1 MPQSAPL
8 LIQSNIMTQST
19 RFPFIPPI
27 TRHSLFLALAAALP
41 AAAHA
46 ANDSDAQS
54 HHLTELSTV
63 KVTASP
69 LQNDAES
76 LARPVA
82 VLTGEELDARKG
94 ATLGDTLEHMP
105 GVQTTS
111 FGPGVGRPIIR
122 GQEGP
127 RVAVVANGVGN
138 MDASI
143 VSADHAT
150 SIEPFLADQIEVLK
164 GPATLLF
171 GSGAIGG
178 AVNVVDGRIARD
190 LPDRTL
196 SGRAELRGNTV
207 NNERSGMFR
216 LDGVNAGN
224 LVLHVD
230 GLVRNGDDFRIPGYA
245 INPASL
251 DDDHDHD
258 EHDADELG
266 PRGRLDNSSLRTRA
280 GGVGVTWFGDG
291 GYLGASLSTY
301 RSNYGIPK
309 GAHVHADDD
318 HDHDDHDHDDEEE
331 GDEHDVRIDMVQN
344 RFDLKGHLDNPLP
357 FLQSLSVR
365 AAWTDYEH
373 TELEAGTPSTRFTN
387 KGVEGRIE
395 AVQRPLAGWTGAFGL
410 QFGNSDF
417 GARGEEAFVPNTGTK
432 TLGLFVLQEK
442 QFGPLKLELG
452 GRHDRIELNPDDG
465 QRPRDFGA
473 TNLSATGIW
482 ALSDSFDL
490 RFGIDSSERAPT
502 NEELYA
508 AGAHIATRSLEI
520 GDANLQT
527 ERGQRM
533 ELGLHAHNSRV
544 DVSASVYQ
552 TRFKDFI
559 YLADTGVVEHGLPV
573 RVWTQHDAT
582 FKGAEAEAMFH
593 IVQSESGGDWD
604 LRVFGDYVKAEL
616 DGGGSRS
623 ARIAVPHGDHYH
635 RYNVDLANGG
645 YLPRIAP
652 ARIGADLRWS
662 LGGWRA
668 SVGAI
673 RYGSQNDVAQNE
685 EPSAGY
691 TLIDAHLAYRWDRG
705 DANGY
710 ELFLDGSNLGNR
722 EVRPHTSLL
731 RDTAPLP
738 GRGVAFGVRVWF

>member
-1 MPQSAPL
+1 
-8 LIQSNIMTQST
+8 MT
-19 RFPFIPPI
+19 RPI
-27 TRHSLFLALAAALP
+27 TPRPVRRALFLALATALP
-41 AAAHA
+41 AAHA
-46 ANDSDAQS
+46 ADAADRQS
-54 HHLTELSTV
+54 HHLTELSAV

-94 ATLGDTLEHMP
+94 ATLGDTISRMP
-105 GVQTTS
+105 GVQTTY
-111 FGPGVGRPIIR
+111 FGPGVGRPVIR

-138 MDASI
+138 MDAST

-178 AVNVVDGRIARD
+178 AVNVVDGRIAGE
-190 LPDRTL
+190 LPDRPL
-196 SGRAELRGNTV
+196 SGRAELRGNSA
-207 NNERSGMFR
+207 NDERSGMFR
-216 LDGVNAGN
+216 LDGLNAGN

-230 GLVRNGDDFRIPGYA
+230 GLVRNGDDYRIPGHA
-245 INPASL
+245 IDPAAL

-258 EHDADELG
+258 HDGHDDELG
-266 PRGRLDNSSLRTRA
+266 PRGRLDNSSVRTRA
-280 GGVGVTWFGDG
+280 GGVGATWFGEN
-291 GYLGASLSTY
+291 GYLGASLGTY
-301 RSNYGIPK
+301 RSNYGIPN
-309 GAHVHADDD
+309 GAHVHGDDEHDHDHDDDD
-318 HDHDDHDHDDEEE
+318 HDHEEEE

-344 RFDLKGHLDNPLP
+344 RFALKGGLNDPLP
-357 FLQSLSVR
+357 FLQSLTVR

-387 KGVEGRIE
+387 KGMEGRIE
-395 AVQRPLAGWTGAFGL
+395 AVQRPLAGWNGAFGL

-417 GARGEEAFVPNTGTK
+417 GAQGEEAFVPNTGTD

-452 GRHDRIELNPDDG
+452 GRHDRIKLDPDDG
-465 QRPRDFGA
+465 QRNRDFGT
-473 TNLSATGIW
+473 TNLSAAGIW
-482 ALSDSFDL
+482 TLSDGFDL

-520 GDANLQT
+520 GDADLKT
-527 ERGQRM
+527 ERGQRV
-533 ELGLHAHNSRV
+533 ELGMHAHSDRV
-544 DVSASVYQ
+544 DVSASIYQ

-593 IVQSESGGDWD
+593 LVQSDNGGDWD

-616 DGGGSRS
+616 DGNGSRS
-623 ARIAVPHGDHYH
+623 ANIAVPHGDHSHHYD
-635 RYNVDLANGG
+635 VELANGG
-645 YLPRIAP
+645 YLPRISP
-652 ARIGADLRWS
+652 ARVGTDLRWARD
-662 LGGWRA
+662 GWRV

-673 RYGSQNDVAQNE
+673 RYGNQKDVAQNE
-685 EPSAGY
+685 APSDGY
-691 TLIDAHLAYRWDRG
+691 TLVDAHLAYRWDRSG
-705 DANGY
+705 GNSY
-710 ELFLDGSNLGNR
+710 ELFLDGSNLTDR

-731 RDTAPLP
+731 RDYAPLP
-738 GRGVAFGVRVWF
+738 GRGVAFGIRAWF

>member
-1 MPQSAPL
+1 
-8 LIQSNIMTQST
+8 MTW
-19 RFPFIPPI
+19 PI
-27 TRHSLFLALAAALP
+27 TPRPVRRALFLALATALP
-41 AAAHA
+41 TAHA
-46 ANDSDAQS
+46 ADAADRQS
-54 HHLTELSTV
+54 HNLTELSAV

-94 ATLGDTLEHMP
+94 ATLGDTISRMP
-105 GVQTTS
+105 GVQTTY
-111 FGPGVGRPIIR
+111 FGPGVGRPVIR

-138 MDASI
+138 MDAST

-178 AVNVVDGRIARD
+178 AVNVVDGRIAGE
-190 LPDRTL
+190 LPDRPL
-196 SGRAELRGNTV
+196 SGRAELRGNSA
-207 NNERSGMFR
+207 NDERSGMFR
-216 LDGVNAGN
+216 LDGLNAGN

-230 GLVRNGDDFRIPGYA
+230 GLVRNGDDYRIPGHA
-245 INPASL
+245 IDPAAL

-258 EHDADELG
+258 HDGHDDELG
-266 PRGRLDNSSLRTRA
+266 PRGRLDNSSVRTRA
-280 GGVGVTWFGDG
+280 GGVGATWFGEN
-291 GYLGASLSTY
+291 GYLGASLGTY
-301 RSNYGIPK
+301 RSNYGIPN
-309 GAHVHADDD
+309 GAHVHGDDEHD
-318 HDHDDHDHDDEEE
+318 HDHDDDDHEHEEEE
-331 GDEHDVRIDMVQN
+331 GGEHDVRIDMVQN
-344 RFDLKGHLDNPLP
+344 RFALKGGLNDPLP
-357 FLQSLSVR
+357 FLQSLTVR
-365 AAWTDYEH
+365 TAWTDYEH

-387 KGVEGRIE
+387 KGMEGRIE
-395 AVQRPLAGWTGAFGL
+395 AVQRPLAGWNGAFGL

-417 GARGEEAFVPNTGTK
+417 GAQGEEAFVPNTGTD

-452 GRHDRIELNPDDG
+452 GRHDRIKLDPDDG
-465 QRPRDFGA
+465 QRNRDFGA
-473 TNLSATGIW
+473 TNLSAAGIW
-482 ALSDSFDL
+482 TLSDGFDL

-520 GDANLQT
+520 GDADLKT
-527 ERGQRM
+527 ERGQRV
-533 ELGLHAHNSRV
+533 ELGMHAHNDHV
-544 DVSASVYQ
+544 DVSASIYQ

-593 IVQSESGGDWD
+593 LVQSDNGGDWD

-616 DGGGSRS
+616 DGNGGRS
-623 ARIAVPHGDHYH
+623 ADIAVPHGDHSHHYD
-635 RYNVDLANGG
+635 VELANGG
-645 YLPRIAP
+645 YLPRISP
-652 ARIGADLRWS
+652 ARVGADLRWARD
-662 LGGWRA
+662 GWRA

-673 RYGSQNDVAQNE
+673 RYGSQKDVAQNE
-685 EPSAGY
+685 APSDGY
-691 TLIDAHLAYRWDRG
+691 TLVDAHLAYRWDRSG
-705 DANGY
+705 GNSY
-710 ELFLDGSNLGNR
+710 ELFLDGSNLTDR

-731 RDTAPLP
+731 RDYAPLP
-738 GRGVAFGVRVWF
+738 GRGVAFGIRAWF

>member
-1 MPQSAPL
+1 
-8 LIQSNIMTQST
+8 MT
-19 RFPFIPPI
+19 RPI
-27 TRHSLFLALAAALP
+27 TPRPVRRALFLALATALP
-41 AAAHA
+41 AAHA
-46 ANDSDAQS
+46 ADAADKQS
-54 HHLTELSTV
+54 HHLTELSAV

-94 ATLGDTLEHMP
+94 ATLGDTISRMP
-105 GVQTTS
+105 GVQTTY
-111 FGPGVGRPIIR
+111 FGPGVGRPVIR

-138 MDASI
+138 MDAST

-178 AVNVVDGRIARD
+178 AVNVVDGRIAGE
-190 LPDRTL
+190 LPDRPL
-196 SGRAELRGNTV
+196 SGRAELRGNSA
-207 NNERSGMFR
+207 NDERSGMFR
-216 LDGVNAGN
+216 LDGLNAGN

-230 GLVRNGDDFRIPGYA
+230 GLVRNGDDYRIPGHA
-245 INPASL
+245 IDPAAL

-258 EHDADELG
+258 HDHDEHDDELG

-280 GGVGVTWFGDG
+280 GGVGATWFGEN
-291 GYLGASLSTY
+291 GYLGASLGTY
-301 RSNYGIPK
+301 RSNYGIPN
-309 GAHVHADDD
+309 GAHVHGDDEHDDDD
-318 HDHDDHDHDDEEE
+318 HDHEEEE

-344 RFDLKGHLDNPLP
+344 RFELKGGLNDPLP
-357 FLQSLSVR
+357 FLQSLTVR

-387 KGVEGRIE
+387 KGMEGRIE
-395 AVQRPLAGWTGAFGL
+395 AVQRPLAGWNGAFGL

-417 GARGEEAFVPNTGTK
+417 GAQGEEAFVPNTGTD

-452 GRHDRIELNPDDG
+452 GRHDRIKLDPDDG
-465 QRPRDFGA
+465 QRNRDFGA
-473 TNLSATGIW
+473 TNLSAAGIW
-482 ALSDSFDL
+482 TLSDGFDL

-520 GDANLQT
+520 GDADLKT
-527 ERGQRM
+527 ERGQRV
-533 ELGLHAHNSRV
+533 ELGMHAHGDRV
-544 DVSASVYQ
+544 DVSASIYQ

-573 RVWTQHDAT
+573 RAWTQHDAT

-593 IVQSESGGDWD
+593 LVQSDNGGDWD

-616 DGGGSRS
+616 DGNGSRS
-623 ARIAVPHGDHYH
+623 ADIAVPHGDHSH
-635 RYNVDLANGG
+635 HYNVELANGG
-645 YLPRIAP
+645 YLPRISP
-652 ARIGADLRWS
+652 ARVGADLRWARD
-662 LGGWRA
+662 GWRA

-673 RYGSQNDVAQNE
+673 RYGSQKDVAQNE
-685 EPSAGY
+685 APSDGY
-691 TLIDAHLAYRWDRG
+691 TLVDAHLAYRWDRSG
-705 DANGY
+705 GNSY
-710 ELFLDGSNLGNR
+710 ELFLDGSNLTDR

-731 RDTAPLP
+731 RDYAPLP
-738 GRGVAFGVRVWF
+738 GRGVAFGIRAWF

>member
-1 MPQSAPL
+1 
-8 LIQSNIMTQST
+8 MT
-19 RFPFIPPI
+19 RPI
-27 TRHSLFLALAAALP
+27 TPRPVRRALFLALATALP
-41 AAAHA
+41 AAHA
-46 ANDSDAQS
+46 ADAADKQS
-54 HHLTELSTV
+54 HHLTELSAV

-94 ATLGDTLEHMP
+94 ATLGDTISRMP
-105 GVQTTS
+105 GVQTTY
-111 FGPGVGRPIIR
+111 FGPGVGRPVIR

-138 MDASI
+138 MDAST

-178 AVNVVDGRIARD
+178 AVNVVDGRIAGE
-190 LPDRTL
+190 LPDRPL
-196 SGRAELRGNTV
+196 SGRAELRGNSA
-207 NNERSGMFR
+207 NDERSGMFR
-216 LDGVNAGN
+216 LDGLNAGN

-230 GLVRNGDDFRIPGYA
+230 GLVRNGDDYRIPGYA
-245 INPASL
+245 IDPAAL

-258 EHDADELG
+258 HDEHDDELG

-280 GGVGVTWFGDG
+280 GGVGATWFGEN
-291 GYLGASLSTY
+291 GYLGASLGTY
-301 RSNYGIPK
+301 RSNYGIPN
-309 GAHVHADDD
+309 GAHVHGDDEHDHDHDDDD
-318 HDHDDHDHDDEEE
+318 HDHEEEE

-344 RFDLKGHLDNPLP
+344 RFELKGGLNDPLP
-357 FLQSLSVR
+357 FLQSLTVR

-387 KGVEGRIE
+387 KGMEGRIE
-395 AVQRPLAGWTGAFGL
+395 AVQRPLAGWNGAFGL

-417 GARGEEAFVPNTGTK
+417 GAQGEEAFVPNTGTD

-452 GRHDRIELNPDDG
+452 GRHDRIKLDPDDS
-465 QRPRDFGA
+465 QRNRDFGA
-473 TNLSATGIW
+473 TNLSAAGIW
-482 ALSDSFDL
+482 TLGDGFDL

-520 GDANLQT
+520 GDADLKT
-527 ERGQRM
+527 ERGQRV
-533 ELGLHAHNSRV
+533 ELGMHAHSDRV
-544 DVSASVYQ
+544 DVSASIYQ

-573 RVWTQHDAT
+573 RAWTQHDAT

-593 IVQSESGGDWD
+593 LVQSDNGGDWD

-616 DGGGSRS
+616 DGNGSRS
-623 ARIAVPHGDHYH
+623 ADIAVPHGDHSHHYD
-635 RYNVDLANGG
+635 VELANGG
-645 YLPRIAP
+645 YLPRISP
-652 ARIGADLRWS
+652 ARIGADLRWARD
-662 LGGWRA
+662 GWRA

-673 RYGSQNDVAQNE
+673 RYGSQKDVAQNE
-685 EPSAGY
+685 APSDGY
-691 TLIDAHLAYRWDRG
+691 TLVDAHLAYRWDRSG
-705 DANGY
+705 GNSY
-710 ELFLDGSNLGNR
+710 ELFLDGSNLTDR

-731 RDTAPLP
+731 RDYAPLP
-738 GRGVAFGVRVWF
+738 GRGVAFGIRAWF